1 MSALCQKQTFM
12 HRSQRAPH
20 SLAMILRFDF
30 EGHVP
35 IAVYVG
41 AATKSRSAARSRRFS
56 SGINV
61 LKLSHS

>member
-41 AATKSRSAARSRRFS
+41 AATKSAAQRTFDGVRVIHFDED
-56 SGINV
+56 G
-61 LKLSHS
+61 